1 MNIVTHGFR
10 AENTVVALGNF
21 DGVHRGHQLLLSALL
36 SHTDKTPIVF
46 TFDRHPFSVLSGKA
60 MPLITTNDEKCALLR
75 AYGINT
81 VYMAHSTPS
90 FLQTDA
96 NAFVE
101 QYLVKEL
108 GATHVVVGSDCRFGK
123 NGSGTPL
130 LLQEMGKALGFCVTC
145 LEKLYDGQT
154 EISSSRIR
162 QLLTDGDVARAEALM
177 GHPYTISGTV
187 VPGRHVG
194 TSLGFPTMNLA
205 LPKDKIMPAPGVYA
219 SQTQIGDSVHLS
231 ISFVGTSPTYQ
242 TQTPLIETHILDA
255 SEDLYGETVTVS
267 FRRFIRPTMH
277 FPSPEALIR
286 QVETDIKS
294 IKEGEPYA

>member
-21 DGVHRGHQLLLSALL
+21 DGVHRGHQLLLSTLL

-46 TFDRHPFSVLSGKA
+46 TFDRHPLSVLSEKA
-60 MPLITTNDEKCALLR
+60 LPLITTNDEKCKLLE
-75 AYGINT
+75 AYGIHT
-81 VYMAHSTPS
+81 VYMAHSTLS
-90 FLQTDA
+90 FLQTEAAD
-96 NAFVE
+96 FITK
-101 QYLVKEL
+101 YLVKEL

-123 NGSGTPL
+123 NGSGTPQL
-130 LLQEMGKALGFCVTC
+130 LKEMGKTHGFCVTC

-162 QLLTDGDVARAEALM
+162 KLLIDGDVARAEALL

-194 TSLGFPTMNLA
+194 TSLGFPTMNIA
-205 LPKDKIMPAPGVYA
+205 LPQEKIMPAPGVYA
-219 SQTQIGDSVHLS
+219 TKTQVAGSMHLS

-277 FPSPEALIR
+277 FSSPEALIC
-286 QVETDIKS
+286 QVEKDIKS
-294 IKEGEPYA
+294 IKDGEIYA